1 MYKNFNLTEEEKKD
15 ILKQHGKYGY
25 KKPLNEQPFNS
36 GGERMSEQ
44 LSRKKNM
51 VLEGLNT
58 KPQYDRIYFN
68 NGGDISIQSSSFDY
82 CEPRDDQGPYTE
94 MELGYP
100 GRGTMITNSLL
111 EYAEGRHSGEDFD
124 QYKTVYPYVPVSV
137 IKELIGANGGIKSGE
152 LPPMSD
158 EEEGD
163 SMMSQKQ
170 FNEEE
175 FSDEGKFRISDAG
188 VTVNKIVV
196 SVELTEDYENDS
208 VTFTLKSDRD
218 GNLTIIDFDNF
229 SHGEIDDEEVRE
241 YMESMIS
248 SGKIHV
254 PDFISF
260 DHETGKVDKYNY

>member
-1 MYKNFNLTEEEKKD
+1 MYKNFSLTEKEKKD

-25 KKPLNEQPFNS
+25 KKS
-36 GGERMSEQ
+36 KEQ

-51 VLEGLNT
+51 VSEGLNS

-68 NGGDISIQSSSFDY
+68 NGGDISIQASSSHY

-100 GRGTMITNSLL
+100 GRGTKIINSLL
-111 EYAEGRHSGEDFD
+111 QYAEGRHSEEDFD
-124 QYKTVYPYVPVSV
+124 QYKTVYPYVPVSL
-137 IKELIGANGGIKSGE
+137 IKELIEANGGVKSGE

-163 SMMSQKQ
+163 TMMSQKQ

-175 FSDEGKFRISDAG
+175 FSDGGKFRISHAG
-188 VTVNKIVV
+188 VPVNRIVV
-196 SVELTEDYENDS
+196 SIELTEDYENDD
-208 VTFTLKSDRD
+208 VTFTLKYDRD
-218 GNLTIIDFDNF
+218 GNLTIIDFNNPSD
-229 SHGEIDDEEVRE
+229 GEIDDDEVRE

-248 SGKIHV
+248 SGKIRV

-260 DHETGKVDKYNY
+260 DTETGKVDGPNY